1 MKEKIHKLTKLKF
14 NDVKDMNKLLGYA
27 FLSFIIILLLQVI
40 GYFAFLNNI
49 PDFLSKY
56 GWWLFYLN
64 ISIVS
69 IVGAIWYYE
78 SYGGYV
84 SCMASMMI
92 GMTLG
97 MQTGMMIG
105 SVFGAVNGYFIGA
118 MIGMILGT
126 VIGLITGTDSVMGM
140 VQGMMSGVMG
150 GTMGA
155 MITVMMF
162 TDHVL
167 LFMPFYMLIN
177 LAILLGFIYMYHDE
191 VIKENK
197 DVIKKDLSIS
207 WFILICVMIAV
218 ILSAILIYAPKSIL
232 FGG

>member
-1 MKEKIHKLTKLKF
+1 M
-14 NDVKDMNKLLGYA
+14 
-27 FLSFIIILLLQVI
+27 
-40 GYFAFLNNI
+40 
-49 PDFLSKY
+49 
-56 GWWLFYLN
+56 
-64 ISIVS
+64 
-69 IVGAIWYYE
+69 WYYE
-78 SYGGYV
+78 SYSGYV

-97 MQTGMMIG
+97 MQTGMMLG

-126 VIGLITGTDSVMGM
+126 LIGLVTGTDSVMGM
-140 VQGMMSGVMG
+140 IQGMMSGLMG

-167 LFMPFYMLIN
+167 LFMPFYIIIN
-177 LAILLGFIYMYHDE
+177 LAILLGFIYMYHEE
-191 VIKENK
+191 VIKDNN
-197 DVIKKDLSIS
+197 DVVKKDLSIS
-207 WFILICVMIAV
+207 LFVVICVVAALIF
-218 ILSAILIYAPKSIL
+218 SAIMIYAPKSIL